1 MSNSAR
7 SQGTTQKCPDES
19 REKRTSDWELFET
32 NLGASD
38 QHRSAMEAT
47 QIHLQPYLL
56 QPRMFGRMLV
66 YNSRVRPVLTH
77 ASFQG
82 RVYNFLERPSGWK
95 CFVYHFTVFLVV
107 IACLI
112 LSILSTMPIYH
123 LFSFSVL
130 FWVEISLVVFLGLEY
145 IFRLWSAG
153 CRSMYVGFCGRLR
166 FARKPIIIIDLIVV
180 VSSIIVLAVGSE
192 GQVFATSAVRGIRFL
207 QILRL
212 LHVDRQGGTWRLL
225 GSVVS
230 AHRQELITTLYIG
243 FLCLIFASYLIYL
256 AERETTGMLETYA
269 DALWWGVVTVT
280 TVGYGDVIPL
290 TWLGKII
297 ASCFSVFAIC
307 FFALP
312 AGILGS
318 GFALEVQQKQRRKH
332 FNRQIPAAARVI
344 QTSWRCFAMENCNS
358 ATYKMFLRKR
368 SNALN
373 SSLSTPMPKK
383 LEKCNEDTASNGLT
397 VPNMVSVSSYDS
409 DRNNFL
415 SSDVCNAMD
424 TERSRGLLDVNP
436 PSGLKRNCSFE
447 DNLEQESER
456 DSVLTAAISISQLT
470 ESHRRAIRVIQKMRY
485 FVAKSKFQQ
494 ARKPY
499 EVRDVIE
506 QYNHGH
512 LNLMVRIKELQRR
525 LDQSLGKITSFQT
538 GTDRA
543 KDKGSNSIGSRLS
556 RMEDKISHMDLM
568 LNRIAQSLSIL
579 PDERDAIGGER
590 EGRPKPPPGH
600 SSSVNRSQDG
610 LPIYEQ
616 LSTKLDN
623 SN

>member
-95 CFVYHFTVFLVV
+95 CFVYHFTSDHVVHVAVQHCLYFLP
-107 IACLI
+107 
-112 LSILSTMPIYH
+112 SQ
-123 LFSFSVL
+123 
-130 FWVEISLVVFLGLEY
+130 EISLVVFLGLEY

-383 LEKCNEDTASNGLT
+383 LVVSDLSEYNTYNTKLESFYCSTSPSLPFATSTHNTAQRLIVHSSLCCRTSYFHTLAMYKEQCSCTFGDTVKEWFAQPPHKSEVEDSN
-397 VPNMVSVSSYDS
+397 P
-409 DRNNFL
+409 
-415 SSDVCNAMD
+415 
-424 TERSRGLLDVNP
+424 
-436 PSGLKRNCSFE
+436 
-447 DNLEQESER
+447 
-456 DSVLTAAISISQLT
+456 
-470 ESHRRAIRVIQKMRY
+470 
-485 FVAKSKFQQ
+485 
-494 ARKPY
+494 
-499 EVRDVIE
+499 
-506 QYNHGH
+506 
-512 LNLMVRIKELQRR
+512 
-525 LDQSLGKITSFQT
+525 
-538 GTDRA
+538 
-543 KDKGSNSIGSRLS
+543 GSRLPVWS
-556 RMEDKISHMDLM
+556 LHVLSM
-568 LNRIAQSLSIL
+568 LVWVFCGYSGFLL
-579 PDERDAIGGER
+579 
-590 EGRPKPPPGH
+590 H
-600 SSSVNRSQDG
+600 SKKHA
-610 LPIYEQ
+610 Y
-616 LSTKLDN
+616 
-623 SN
+623 

>member
-1 MSNSAR
+1 
-7 SQGTTQKCPDES
+7 
-19 REKRTSDWELFET
+19 
-32 NLGASD
+32 
-38 QHRSAMEAT
+38 
-47 QIHLQPYLL
+47 
-56 QPRMFGRMLV
+56 
-66 YNSRVRPVLTH
+66 
-77 ASFQG
+77 
-82 RVYNFLERPSGWK
+82 
-95 CFVYHFTVFLVV
+95 
-107 IACLI
+107 
-112 LSILSTMPIYH
+112 MPIYD

-180 VSSIIVLAVGSE
+180 VSSIIVLAVGSK
-192 GQVFATSAVRGIRFL
+192 GQVFATSAARGIRFL

-212 LHVDRQGGTWRLL
+212 LHVDRQGGTWYLL
-225 GSVVS
+225 GSVVH

-256 AERETTGMLETYA
+256 AEKEILGTYA

-280 TVGYGDVIPL
+280 TVGYGDVIPQ

-332 FNRQIPAAARVI
+332 FNRQIPAAAHVI

-383 LEKCNEDTASNGLT
+383 LEKCNEDTSSNRLT
-397 VPNMVSVSSYDS
+397 VPSMVSVSAYDS

-415 SSDVCNAMD
+415 SSDVCNAMG
-424 TERSRGLLDVNP
+424 TERSSGLLDVNP
-436 PSGLKRNCSFE
+436 PSDLKRNCSFE

-456 DSVLTAAISISQLT
+456 DIALTAATSISQLT

-579 PDERDAIGGER
+579 PDQRDAIGGER

-600 SSSVNRSQDG
+600 SSSVNHSHDG
-610 LPIYEQ
+610 LLSYEQ

>member
-383 LEKCNEDTASNGLT
+383 L
-397 VPNMVSVSSYDS
+397 SSLQYGA
-409 DRNNFL
+409 RCIFL
-415 SSDVCNAMD
+415 
-424 TERSRGLLDVNP
+424 ERSRGLLDVNP

-512 LNLMVRIKELQRR
+512 LNLMVRIKELQR
-525 LDQSLGKITSFQT
+525 
-538 GTDRA
+538 
-543 KDKGSNSIGSRLS
+543 SNSIGSRLS
-556 RMEDKISHMDLM
+556 RMEDKVVYLYHLGHHFKFFDFQPIDFFSSKHHPTPTHTHTQRVVD
-568 LNRIAQSLSIL
+568 IKL
-579 PDERDAIGGER
+579 PQNELKSG
-590 EGRPKPPPGH
+590 
-600 SSSVNRSQDG
+600 Q
-610 LPIYEQ
+610 YEMSFCC
-616 LSTKLDN
+616 LFTM
-623 SN
+623 